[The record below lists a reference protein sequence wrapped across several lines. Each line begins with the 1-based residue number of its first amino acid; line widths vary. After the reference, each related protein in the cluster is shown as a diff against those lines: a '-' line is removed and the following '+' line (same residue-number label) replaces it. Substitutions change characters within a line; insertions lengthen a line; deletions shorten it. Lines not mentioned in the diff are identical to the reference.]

1 MAEFTVIERGP
12 IQFRIVDGKLKDRWI
27 IVAYLIIK
35 DQLERIEASKI
46 NPKVINE
53 IDKHVAAYVNEGI
66 EPPKAI
72 TTAIQNFADDFIATG
87 EITIRAGDY
96 LSIQKFVRKM
106 E

>member
-1 MAEFTVIERGP
+1 MAKYTVMKRGP
-12 IQFRIVDGKLKDRWI
+12 IEFRIIDGKLKDRWLTI
-27 IVAYLIIK
+27 AYLIIW
-35 DQLERIEASKI
+35 DNFNRIEASKI

-72 TTAIQNFADDFIATG
+72 TTAIQNFADDYIATG
-87 EITIRAGDY
+87 EITIRTGDY